1 MAVFKLAYPLSFSLS
16 MATMDWSKP
25 VSNSSK
31 PSKPVEA
38 VRAKDKMNPACDAVA
53 VRVETMIKPVVV
65 TRRLEKLRII
75 MLNPRQTM
83 RWVGN
88 QRYVSVTQANHFA
101 YLPIQK
107 ALFSDPRP
115 RKRPLHAT

>member
-1 MAVFKLAYPLSFSLS
+1 M
-16 MATMDWSKP
+16 
-25 VSNSSK
+25 
-31 PSKPVEA
+31 EA

-83 RWVGN
+83 RWIGN
-88 QRYVSVTQANHFA
+88 QQYVRDPSQTLRIPAHSKSLVLRSTSEKTAIACDISRPVPNLQA
-101 YLPIQK
+101 
-107 ALFSDPRP
+107 
-115 RKRPLHAT
+115 RKCYFT